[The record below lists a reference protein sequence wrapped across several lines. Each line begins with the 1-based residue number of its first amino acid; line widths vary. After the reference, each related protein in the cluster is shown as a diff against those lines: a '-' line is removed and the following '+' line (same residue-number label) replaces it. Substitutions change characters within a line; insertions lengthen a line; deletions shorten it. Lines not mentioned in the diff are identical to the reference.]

1 MGGASAS
8 ASSTHIIMKLLV
20 VLAVVGVANCAPLIG
35 VNYIGLDDVARGS
48 VAIHAANS
56 PIVTSYSAASSPL
69 FYNAAP
75 ALTRTF
81 YNAAP
86 IVSAPITYRAPAPVV
101 YRAPAPVVVQA
112 ASAPKVVTYHAPAPA
127 PVVVQAP
134 PKVVVKT
141 VPAPAPP
148 PVVKT
153 VYVPVDDSAE
163 DDESQNP
170 TVYTAAEQED
180 SDEDVAVVYSVPH
193 VSVDSDEDKK

>member
-69 FYNAAP
+69 FYNAGP

-112 ASAPKVVTYHAPAPA
+112 A
-127 PVVVQAP
+127 

-141 VPAPAPP
+141 VQAPAPP

-163 DDESQNP
+163 DDEAQNP
-170 TVYTAAEQED
+170 TVYTAAEEED
-180 SDEDVAVVYSVPH
+180 SDEDVAIVYSVPH

>member
-56 PIVTSYSAASSPL
+56 PIVTSYSAAATSPL
-69 FYNAAP
+69 FYNAGP
-75 ALTRTF
+75 ALTHAVASPSF

-86 IVSAPITYRAPAPVV
+86 IVSAPITYRAPAAPVV

-112 ASAPKVVTYHAPAPA
+112 APKVVTYLHT
-127 PVVVQAP
+127 
-134 PKVVVKT
+134 KEGRLEK
-141 VPAPAPP
+141 
-148 PVVKT
+148 
-153 VYVPVDDSAE
+153 
-163 DDESQNP
+163 
-170 TVYTAAEQED
+170 
-180 SDEDVAVVYSVPH
+180 
-193 VSVDSDEDKK
+193 

>member
-56 PIVTSYSAASSPL
+56 PIVTSFSAASSPL
-69 FYNAAP
+69 FYNAGP
-75 ALTRTF
+75 ALTHAVASPSF

-86 IVSAPITYRAPAPVV
+86 IVSAPITYSAPAPVV

-112 ASAPKVVTYHAPAPA
+112 APAPKVVTYAAPAPA

-141 VPAPAPP
+141 VQAPAPP

-163 DDESQNP
+163 DDEAQNP
-170 TVYTAAEQED
+170 TVYTAAEE
-180 SDEDVAVVYSVPH
+180 
-193 VSVDSDEDKK
+193 

>member
-1 MGGASAS
+1 MGS
-8 ASSTHIIMKLLV
+8 
-20 VLAVVGVANCAPLIG
+20 
-35 VNYIGLDDVARGS
+35 
-48 VAIHAANS
+48 
-56 PIVTSYSAASSPL
+56 
-69 FYNAAP
+69 
-75 ALTRTF
+75 TF

-112 ASAPKVVTYHAPAPA
+112 APKVVTYHAPAPA

-141 VPAPAPP
+141 VQAPAPP

-163 DDESQNP
+163 DDEPQNP
-170 TVYTAAEQED
+170 TVYTAAEEQD
-180 SDEDVAVVYSVPH
+180 SDEDVAIVYSNSGYDADVEDNVYSVRH
-193 VSVDSDEDKK
+193 VSVDSDEVHHLQ